1 MADWGEIIKT
11 LLEEGKK
18 VAPEVASKAGD
29 AAGSIDDLIKNIVEK
44 VTGGTSVDVAK
55 MSKAERSAANKAAN
69 AANQAASSEASA
81 MAGAARKQA
90 NKGALEDIIKTGL
103 TPQAQTKFAQQGFQ
117 GQLNEKFAKINLGA
131 SEKAIFKKVED
142 TVMAEVAKMKEAG
155 TAYTK
160 EDIKKLIS
168 DTTTEVSKTYKER
181 AAGAEQGLTT
191 RMENLKTMTP
201 EEVKLSGTKAGLVQE
216 KITAD
221 RAGQR
226 STLRQMEAKAK
237 SKDLFPVLDKDGKQV
252 MVEVTGKNGEK
263 TMIGKTETALER
275 DKRLSEVKMAN
286 PIGSEGKGK
295 VVVKGESN
303 AVPSEMG
310 PKLTA
315 AQEANALKG
324 AKMAAANAES
334 PAAKAALAQIEK
346 DYSKGV
352 IDKKRYLEL
361 LGGVPS
367 IKGKA
372 VSAAD
377 VAALEK
383 SGAAASAKS
392 AAAMAEA
399 EKAAAAFKSVP
410 KTELKGM
417 KWVRDK
423 SGKLV
428 LAKK

>member
-1 MADWGEIIKT
+1 M
-11 LLEEGKK
+11 
-18 VAPEVASKAGD
+18 
-29 AAGSIDDLIKNIVEK
+29 
-44 VTGGTSVDVAK
+44 
-55 MSKAERSAANKAAN
+55 
-69 AANQAASSEASA
+69 
-81 MAGAARKQA
+81 
-90 NKGALEDIIKTGL
+90 
-103 TPQAQTKFAQQGFQ
+103 
-117 GQLNEKFAKINLGA
+117 
-131 SEKAIFKKVED
+131 
-142 TVMAEVAKMKEAG
+142 
-155 TAYTK
+155 
-160 EDIKKLIS
+160 
-168 DTTTEVSKTYKER
+168 
-181 AAGAEQGLTT
+181 
-191 RMENLKTMTP
+191 
-201 EEVKLSGTKAGLVQE
+201 
-216 KITAD
+216 
-221 RAGQR
+221 
-226 STLRQMEAKAK
+226 
-237 SKDLFPVLDKDGKQV
+237 
-252 MVEVTGKNGEK
+252 
-263 TMIGKTETALER
+263 
-275 DKRLSEVKMAN
+275 
-286 PIGSEGKGK
+286 
-295 VVVKGESN
+295 VVKGESN

-346 DYSKGV
+346 DYSRGV

-399 EKAAAAFKSVP
+399 EKAAAASKSVP